1 LRTVTY
7 CTENEETPITTVV
20 QAPSMLPNT
29 NADAI
34 RGLVPISTLARA
46 PQVLLVND
54 KVPAKDFPSFVEWAR
69 KQPGG
74 VNVAVAGPTDE
85 KSLAS
90 LARSANLNVVV
101 VSYRGQA
108 LALTAVLGG
117 EVSVLLGS
125 VSSTMNEFIQQGRF
139 KVIGVTSAEPS
150 AAVPGGV
157 PIGRFVPGYVQD
169 INYALWAPAGTPPD
183 IAAKLTASVRQ
194 ALDEPGMTEKFTGFS
209 VPLAVSGPAEVNRI
223 LEREAGL
230 LLR

>member
-1 LRTVTY
+1 
-7 CTENEETPITTVV
+7 
-20 QAPSMLPNT
+20 
-29 NADAI
+29 
-34 RGLVPISTLARA
+34 
-46 PQVLLVND
+46 
-54 KVPAKDFPSFVEWAR
+54 
-69 KQPGG
+69 
-74 VNVAVAGPTDE
+74 
-85 KSLAS
+85 
-90 LARSANLNVVV
+90 
-101 VSYRGQA
+101 
-108 LALTAVLGG
+108 
-117 EVSVLLGS
+117 
-125 VSSTMNEFIQQGRF
+125 MNEFIQQGRF